1 MPAGLNPA
9 TRRIRSGAAGIAP
22 ALLATMAISAAPGI
36 AGAQQ
41 VIELPGED
49 RWLEADFEEVYRVGS
64 ALGEAWEEFGTIGR
78 VGFDDAGNLYLFD
91 RLAARVVVVG
101 PDGDFVREFGR
112 RGEGPGEFQSAM
124 DMVVMHDGRVV
135 VADMGHRAYHLFDPG
150 GNLERMV
157 RMGGFA
163 QVREMYPE
171 AGGESVVRGAK
182 MLGAVFQSVLRDSIM
197 VFPDTR
203 TIERIF
209 LTGDEAA
216 VETAAEV
223 RGPAWTKPAARPFGG
238 GPQQVIVRGDRRGF
252 EPEVYAGVLPEGRI
266 AFSDSSA
273 YAIKLAERDGR
284 ISSILARPFSPEP
297 VTERVMRAEKDR
309 RLRDREDRPESSVS
323 RSGDRMT
330 VSGPVPGR
338 ASKSRRWS
346 SPKRFPSCETC
357 ARVGAVG
364 SGSCA
369 AATSPSATA
378 PSTSSP
384 RMAATS
390 AATAPEQQSFPTRS
404 DPEGWRLSS
413 SGTNSTSRQ

>member
-1 MPAGLNPA
+1 
-9 TRRIRSGAAGIAP
+9 
-22 ALLATMAISAAPGI
+22 MAISAAPGI

-101 PDGDFVREFGR
+101 SDGDFVREFGR
-112 RGEGPGEFQSAM
+112 KGEGPGEFQSAM
-124 DMVVMHDGRVV
+124 DMVVMSDGRVV
-135 VADMGHRAYHLFDPG
+135 IADMGHRAYHLFDPG

-171 AGGESVVRGAK
+171 TGGESVVRGAK

-223 RGPAWTKPAARPFGG
+223 WGPAWTKLTERPFAG
-238 GPQQVIVRGDRRGF
+238 GPQKIMSRGPRRGF
-252 EPEVYAGVLPEGRI
+252 EPELFAGVLPGGRI

-273 YAIKLAERDGR
+273 YAIKIAEQDGR
-284 ISSILARPFSPEP
+284 ISAILTRPLSPEP

-309 RLRDREDRPESSVS
+309 RLRDLEGRPESSVS

-330 VSGPVPGR
+330 VSGTGGGARARERIETLEFAEEIPVVRDLRTSWSGRIWVQRRGDEPVSDGPIDILAPDGRYLGSYRAGATQLPDAFGPGR
-338 ASKSRRWS
+338 LAAFIERDELDVQTVVV
-346 SPKRFPSCETC
+346 KRL
-357 ARVGAVG
+357 
-364 SGSCA
+364 
-369 AATSPSATA
+369 
-378 PSTSSP
+378 P
-384 RMAATS
+384 RAM
-390 AATAPEQQSFPTRS
+390 
-404 DPEGWRLSS
+404 
-413 SGTNSTSRQ
+413 N